1 MILQYNVTDSSLFVD
16 ATKMYQFKAKDSK
29 IIRDYTLCLGNI
41 LKDFAIIN
49 AKKKKKNR
57 IKRKCNFFFPVNF
70 NPGDTMNVLDIH
82 KYLMKGA

>member
-41 LKDFAIIN
+41 LKDFAISN
-49 AKKKKKNR
+49 AKKKKKKKKKTGLKGSV
-57 IKRKCNFFFPVNF
+57 IFFSLLILILVILWMF
-70 NPGDTMNVLDIH
+70 
-82 KYLMKGA
+82 

>member
-41 LKDFAIIN
+41 LKDFAISN
-49 AKKKKKNR
+49 AKKKKKTGLKGSV
-57 IKRKCNFFFPVNF
+57 IFFFLLILILVI
-70 NPGDTMNVLDIH
+70 L
-82 KYLMKGA
+82 

>member
-41 LKDFAIIN
+41 LKDFAISN
-49 AKKKKKNR
+49 AKKKK
-57 IKRKCNFFFPVNF
+57 
-70 NPGDTMNVLDIH
+70 
-82 KYLMKGA
+82 

>member
-41 LKDFAIIN
+41 LKDFAISN
-49 AKKKKKNR
+49 AKKKKNR